1 MNDFESCYYLFC
13 GALSDLFY
21 FEFSTM
27 LFLTNIFCMV
37 LIFKISMFCTAFL
50 LALIAGLFY
59 AYSISVNLGLGRL
72 SDTEYLRAMQSINRA
87 ILNPWFFAS
96 FIGSLLML
104 PFSTWMAFKVD
115 GYDTSFYSVLT
126 AAILYVVG
134 VFGVTVFG
142 NVPLNEA
149 LDKFDIGAG
158 TLQEIKNRRM
168 MFEIPWNK
176 LNLIRTLANVLS
188 LAALLTTIIKKF

>member
-1 MNDFESCYYLFC
+1 
-13 GALSDLFY
+13 
-21 FEFSTM
+21 
-27 LFLTNIFCMV
+27 MV
-37 LIFKISMFCTAFL
+37 LISKISMFSTAFL

-59 AYSISVNLGLGRL
+59 AYTISVNLGLGRL

-104 PFSTWMAFKVD
+104 PFSTWMSFKVD
-115 GYDTSFYSVLT
+115 GYDTSFYLVLT

-188 LAALLTTIIKKF
+188 LAALLAAIIKKF